1 MTIMKMM
8 ILMLFGVDEGYVG
21 GDVGG
26 EDFDDHDAREND
38 DYYGD
43 LYNDDDGDDCDDD
56 YDENR
61 CCSCS

>member
-1 MTIMKMM
+1 V
-8 ILMLFGVDEGYVG
+8 FGVDEGYVVV
-21 GDVGG
+21 DVGG

-43 LYNDDDGDDCDDD
+43 LYDEDGDDCDDD

>member
-1 MTIMKMM
+1 
-8 ILMLFGVDEGYVG
+8 MLFGVDEGYAG
-21 GDVGG
+21 GDVDG

-56 YDENR
+56 YDENI